1 MLYVIGQPVLLP
13 YLNSLSVRFFA
24 GIMGCVKKKR
34 TKRSARM
41 AESINHLV

>member
-24 GIMGCVKKKR
+24 GIMGCVKKKIVR
-34 TKRSARM
+34 KDQQGWLIA
-41 AESINHLV
+41 